1 MNARIFASWG
11 FIGFSVGIF
20 FPILAM
26 CLQALA
32 YDAES
37 SFLARMGRAQSLP
50 VMWVVDMAPF
60 VLGIVTGLLGLHES
74 QVRDR
79 DAGRRE
85 QLTSM
90 AGELFSGAQGL
101 LATVSSFSAMTSQ
114 TAGAVRETTATVQR
128 LGQTAAQAALTAE
141 TVVGLASNTKK
152 YSEEGM
158 KDIKLSISELLKLS
172 DDVRSLSKSIE
183 GINERMRNIFEIA
196 AIMNYLGERFQSL
209 ADSAASEIEQSSEGL
224 PLGLRFVV
232 AEMRRQGKDAQS
244 GATLVQNIVNEMQK
258 VMMAAMSTADSGV
271 KRAERGARIANK
283 TGDNIKKLSSALESS
298 ERAALGIATIAKE
311 QDQGI
316 DEVLKSMNGVYLA
329 TEEAVAATERAAIA
343 AQALN
348 ELAGRLD
355 TSARAEAVLPSA
367 PTLSIPR
374 GLLRS
379 SGGSSDRLPQ

>member
-11 FIGFSVGIF
+11 LGGVCVGSF
-20 FPILAM
+20 FPVLAM
-26 CLQALA
+26 LLQVLSF
-32 YDAES
+32 DADS
-37 SFLARMGRAQSLP
+37 SIPARMWRAQSLP
-50 VMWVVDMAPF
+50 AMWVVDLLPF
-60 VLGIVTGLLGLHES
+60 VLGLVAGLFGLREN
-74 QVRDR
+74 QVHAR
-79 DAGRRE
+79 DADKRE

-101 LATVSSFSAMTSQ
+101 LSTVSSFSAMTSQ
-114 TAGAVRETTATVQR
+114 TASAVRGTTATVQR

-158 KDIKLSISELLKLS
+158 KEIRLSISELLKLS
-172 DDVRSLSKSIE
+172 DDVRGLSKSIE

-209 ADSAASEIEQSSEGL
+209 ADSAASEIEQSSDGL

-244 GATLVQNIVNEMQK
+244 GATLVQSIVNEMQK
-258 VMMAAMSTADSGV
+258 VMMTAMASADSGI

-283 TGDNIKKLSSALESS
+283 TGDNIKKLSAALESS

-316 DEVLKSMNGVYLA
+316 DEVLRSMNGVYLA
-329 TEEAVAATERAAIA
+329 TEEAVVSTQRAALA

-355 TSARAEAVLPSA
+355 SSARSEAVLP
-367 PTLSIPR
+367 PIPALR
-374 GLLRS
+374 MPRALLRS
-379 SGGSSDRLPQ
+379 GGGSRGQV